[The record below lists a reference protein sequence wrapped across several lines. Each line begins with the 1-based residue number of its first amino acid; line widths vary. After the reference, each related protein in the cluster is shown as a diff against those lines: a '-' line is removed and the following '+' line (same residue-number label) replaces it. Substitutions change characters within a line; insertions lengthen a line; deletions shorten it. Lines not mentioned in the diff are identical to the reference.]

1 MEPGRDAGVPG
12 LGRRDDGRRRSVLLR
27 HRPPAVRPRPQPGPR
42 GPRSPKARVTRPVTA
57 QGRRIT
63 LPLDFAF
70 PGSAARG
77 RERRR
82 APAERSQ
89 VDGEQIVDVR
99 TEEFRVGLRERL
111 AVRRSGKLTVTPRP
125 KERGQ
130 LRIQQER
137 RDPFPPIIDA
147 APRGFGSLGSERS
160 SSTRARTQSRRS
172 CPDGAASGC
181 ARSASGRHGS
191 RSNSRR

>member
-1 MEPGRDAGVPG
+1 M
-12 LGRRDDGRRRSVLLR
+12 
-27 HRPPAVRPRPQPGPR
+27 
-42 GPRSPKARVTRPVTA
+42 TRPVTA

-63 LPLDFAF
+63 LALDFAF

-82 APAERSQ
+82 APDERSQ

-147 APRGFGSLGSERS
+147 APPRVREPRIREKLVDPGAHPIPSVLPGRRRERM
-160 SSTRARTQSRRS
+160 RAIGRRQ
-172 CPDGAASGC
+172 
-181 ARSASGRHGS
+181 ARQQEQQQTMTGPHA
-191 RSNSRR
+191 